1 MKNLNKII
9 LVGLTAFWAACSND
23 AGAESGVSGATTE
36 PSTSPMANLTDEQKV
51 ILTKSFKTLVDS
63 AKYVLSSSDE
73 IDDDGIWEPDSNY
86 LEILRLTYP
95 FDSKPEENFAY
106 PSQNG
111 RRKCNVSTYP
121 ADLGVVLKQSFNA
134 SASFSGPQ
142 KKTSSVISSKLVEM
156 DGVPVIV
163 KSVGTESSQNGYWG
177 YGVSCSEYLNRFK
190 QSCSESNGIFK
201 DFGDGCRSLRLTMA
215 CSMFAPDGLTEDAV
229 MDSFTEEYKNM
240 CQDDSVKYASV
251 ENADDVIQACSGG
264 GYVDMESSFYSTC
277 PEPENNY
284 DPVLDSLSVAWRI
297 GLKRTFDAYR
307 EQFNVFK
314 DTVDGTLHTYHYPEL
329 VFGDGVAYN
338 SFPNGTD
345 VVSAYRE
352 EGVYHLPDSLV
363 EVFFPEAAQSPQVLE
378 VLKRRNETYYIIVL
392 KDIGAKG
399 HILKSIGADEI
410 RILDI
415 VKSGESCTENNDVY
429 YSVYLIKGSPEW
441 DVSGKK
447 IVRETYVSP
456 LWKCDDQES
465 LERIEPYGEWI
476 NQYGF
481 V

>member
-1 MKNLNKII
+1 MKNLNKVI

-73 IDDDGIWEPDSNY
+73 VDDDGIWEPDSNY

-142 KKTSSVISSKLVEM
+142 KKTSSVISSKLVEV

-163 KSVGTESSQNGYWG
+163 KSVGTESFQNGYWG

-251 ENADDVIQACSGG
+251 ENVWDEFNTTNRAIKDAIGNEDFNTLIFRFPGGRFGGPDEAVKNEAAAQLEDQGIGNIDWNALTRDAESSDTKEQVLQSLKETAEGKTTVVLLMHDASDKEQTVDALQDVIDYFKNE
-264 GYVDMESSFYSTC
+264 GYTFKTFY
-277 PEPENNY
+277 
-284 DPVLDSLSVAWRI
+284 D
-297 GLKRTFDAYR
+297 
-307 EQFNVFK
+307 
-314 DTVDGTLHTYHYPEL
+314 
-329 VFGDGVAYN
+329 
-338 SFPNGTD
+338 
-345 VVSAYRE
+345 
-352 EGVYHLPDSLV
+352 
-363 EVFFPEAAQSPQVLE
+363 
-378 VLKRRNETYYIIVL
+378 
-392 KDIGAKG
+392 
-399 HILKSIGADEI
+399 
-410 RILDI
+410 
-415 VKSGESCTENNDVY
+415 
-429 YSVYLIKGSPEW
+429 YLG
-441 DVSGKK
+441 
-447 IVRETYVSP
+447 R
-456 LWKCDDQES
+456 
-465 LERIEPYGEWI
+465 
-476 NQYGF
+476 
-481 V
+481 

>member
-1 MKNLNKII
+1 
-9 LVGLTAFWAACSND
+9 
-23 AGAESGVSGATTE
+23 
-36 PSTSPMANLTDEQKV
+36 
-51 ILTKSFKTLVDS
+51 
-63 AKYVLSSSDE
+63 
-73 IDDDGIWEPDSNY
+73 
-86 LEILRLTYP
+86 
-95 FDSKPEENFAY
+95 
-106 PSQNG
+106 
-111 RRKCNVSTYP
+111 
-121 ADLGVVLKQSFNA
+121 
-134 SASFSGPQ
+134 
-142 KKTSSVISSKLVEM
+142 
-156 DGVPVIV
+156 
-163 KSVGTESSQNGYWG
+163 
-177 YGVSCSEYLNRFK
+177 
-190 QSCSESNGIFK
+190 
-201 DFGDGCRSLRLTMA
+201 MA

-314 DTVDGTLHTYHYPEL
+314 DTVDGTLHMYHYPEL

-363 EVFFPEAAQSPQVLE
+363 EVFFPEAAQSPQVFE